1 MVPNELRNNRI
12 LVIDDNV
19 SIHEDI
25 RKILGVRS
33 EKNGTMANA
42 KAMLFDEQS
51 AASERIEF
59 EIDSAAQGEEGLS
72 KVRLKAAVGCPY
84 AVAFVDVR
92 MPPGWDGVE
101 TITRIWKEY
110 PDLQIVLC
118 TAYTDYSWDEMIEQ
132 LGRSDSLVIL
142 KKPFDNIEVLQLAYA
157 LTHKWVLNN
166 RLKQQLTD
174 LDKVVTQRTTELQSA
189 HDKLKNEFAD
199 RMEIEKALRLSE
211 ERFSKAFR
219 ASPIPLAIQSL
230 KPQIYVD
237 ANDGFQQITG
247 YTRDELIGRTPVEM
261 NLWEDTNEAS
271 EILLSIHSK
280 VPIRNRRARLRTKTG
295 EIRDTLLSVELFELD
310 NEPFVLTN
318 VQDITEQIKLE
329 YELRQSQK
337 MEAIGQLAAGVAHD
351 FNNILTVVQ
360 GHACLLLGSKVPESP
375 DYRSLETI
383 SAAAERASKLVR
395 QLLTFSRKQFLQI
408 RTMDIRETLE
418 SVSEM
423 FPRVLGEHINVKV
436 VTAPD
441 LPLID
446 ADAGMMEQ
454 ILMNLAVNGRDAMPQ
469 GGTLTIQA
477 DTVVITPEAAYGH
490 PESRPSKFLCLI
502 VSDTGCGISPEVL
515 LRVFEPFF
523 TTKPVGQGTGLGL
536 ATVYGVTKR
545 HKGWVEV
552 QSQTGEGTTFKV
564 FIPASEKVLEKD
576 ETKAIHDKRLNGDH
590 GDETI
595 LVVEDEDALRELVV
609 EVLKPQGYN
618 VISASSGVAAL
629 EAWGQRT
636 EKIHLLITDLVMP
649 GGVMGRDLGEQLF
662 AADPDLKVIYTS
674 GYSPGLAGKD
684 MALLE
689 GKNFL
694 AKPYPPI
701 RLLRAVRDCLDC
713 V

>member
-1 MVPNELRNNRI
+1 MTPTEVRNNRI
-12 LVIDDNV
+12 LVIDDNP

-25 RKILGVRS
+25 RKVLSAGKERNDS
-33 EKNGTMANA
+33 MASA
-42 KAMLFDEQS
+42 KAMLFDEET
-51 AASERIEF
+51 AATERVEF
-59 EIDSAAQGEEGLS
+59 EIDSALQGEEGY
-72 KVRLKAAVGCPY
+72 LKIRDRAAQGRPY

-101 TITRIWKEY
+101 TITQIWKHH

-118 TAYTDYSWDEMIEQ
+118 TAFTDYSWDEMLGQ

-166 RLKQQLTD
+166 QLKQQLSA
-174 LDKVVTQRTTELQSA
+174 LDEQVNQRTQELQTA
-189 HDKLKNEFAD
+189 HNKLKKEFAE

-230 KPQIYVD
+230 KNQTYVD

-247 YTRDELIGRTPVEM
+247 FTREELIGQTPMEKG
-261 NLWEDTNEAS
+261 LWEDQNES
-271 EILLSIHSK
+271 KEILQHLECRI
-280 VPIRNRRARLRTKTG
+280 PIRNRRVRLRTKG
-295 EIRDTLLSVELFELD
+295 GDVRDTLISVELFDLD
-310 NEPFVLTN
+310 NEPYVLTN

-351 FNNILTVVQ
+351 FNNVLTVVQ
-360 GHACLLLGSKVPESP
+360 GHACLLLGSKLPDAP

-408 RTMDIRETLE
+408 RTMDILETFE
-418 SVSEM
+418 SASEM
-423 FPRVLGEHINVKV
+423 FPRVLGEHIEVKV
-436 VTAPD
+436 VTGSD
-441 LPLID
+441 LPHID

-454 ILMNLAVNGRDAMPQ
+454 ILMNLAVNARDAMPQ
-469 GGTLTIQA
+469 GGTLTIRA
-477 DTVVITPEAAYGH
+477 ESALITPEAAYGH
-490 PESRPSKFLCLI
+490 PESRPGNFLCLT
-502 VSDTGCGISPEVL
+502 VSDTGCGISPDTM
-515 LRVFEPFF
+515 LRIFEPFF

-536 ATVYGVTKR
+536 ATVYGVAKR

-552 QSQTGEGTTFKV
+552 QSELGKGTTFKV
-564 FIPASEKVLEKD
+564 FIPASQKFVEKSQAPSASDGKTTVEK
-576 ETKAIHDKRLNGDH
+576 

-618 VISASSGVAAL
+618 VISANSGVKAL
-629 EAWGQRT
+629 EEWGQRK

-649 GGVMGRDLGEQLF
+649 GGVMGRDLGQQLF
-662 AADPDLKVIYTS
+662 AQDPELKVIYTS

-701 RLLRAVRDCLDC
+701 RLLKAVRDCLDC

>member
-1 MVPNELRNNRI
+1 MASPEERNNRI

-25 RKILGVRS
+25 RKVLGVNRQ
-33 EKNGTMANA
+33 KNDFMADA
-42 KAMLFDEQS
+42 KAMLFDEES
-51 AASERIEF
+51 KESERIEF
-59 EIDSAAQGEEGLS
+59 EIDSAYQGEDGYKKVLHSAAEG
-72 KVRLKAAVGCPY
+72 RPY
-84 AVAFVDVR
+84 AMAFVDVR

-101 TITRIWKEY
+101 TIAKIWKHHPE
-110 PDLQIVLC
+110 LQIVLC
-118 TAYTDYSWDEMIEQ
+118 TAFTDYSWDEMLEQ
-132 LGRSDSLVIL
+132 LGRSDSLVII

-166 RLKQQLTD
+166 QLKQQLQD
-174 LDKVVTQRTTELQSA
+174 LDKVVAQRTSELQSA
-189 HDKLKNEFAD
+189 HDKLKTEFAG

-230 KPQIYVD
+230 DSQVYVD
-237 ANDGFQQITG
+237 ANDGFEQITG
-247 YTRDELIGRTPVEM
+247 FTREALIGRTPDEM
-261 NLWEDTNEAS
+261 NLWENADETA
-271 EILLSIHSK
+271 EILNHIRTRI
-280 VPIRNRRARLRTKTG
+280 PIRNRRARLRTKFG
-295 EIRDTLLSVELFELD
+295 EVRETLLSVELFELD
-310 NEPFVLTN
+310 NEPFFLTN
-318 VQDITEQIKLE
+318 VQDITEQSKLE

-337 MEAIGQLAAGVAHD
+337 MEAVGQLAAGVAHD
-351 FNNILTVVQ
+351 FNNVLTVVQ
-360 GHACLLLGSKVPESP
+360 GHACLLLGSREPESP

-418 SVSEM
+418 SASEM
-423 FPRVLGEHINVKV
+423 FPRILGEHIDVKV
-436 VTAPD
+436 VTAPE
-441 LPLID
+441 LPFID
-446 ADAGMMEQ
+446 ADSGMMEQ
-454 ILMNLAVNGRDAMPQ
+454 ILMNLAVNARDAMPQ
-469 GGTLTIQA
+469 GGTLTIRA
-477 DTVVITPEAAYGH
+477 ETELITPEAAYGH
-490 PESRPSKFLCLI
+490 PDSRPGRFLRLT

-536 ATVYGVTKR
+536 ATVYGVAKR

-552 QSQTGEGTTFKV
+552 QSELKVGTTFKV
-564 FIPASEKVLEKD
+564 FIPASANVLE
-576 ETKAIHDKRLNGDH
+576 INGSKSSRAGNPATDR

-618 VISASSGVAAL
+618 VISASSGVKAL
-629 EAWGQRT
+629 EEWGQRK

-649 GGVMGRDLGEQLF
+649 GGVMGRDLGQQLF
-662 AADPDLKVIYTS
+662 AEDPELKVIYTS

-694 AKPYPPI
+694 AKPYPPV
-701 RLLRAVRDCLDC
+701 RLLKAVRDCLDC